1 MSSFFER
8 KLPQEEEMAAA
19 EERVTELIKLEGAGQ
34 MMRKPDIRPCC
45 CRGIRWS
52 AAGLAREDFRD

>member
-1 MSSFFER
+1 
-8 KLPQEEEMAAA
+8 MAAA
-19 EERVTELIKLEGAGQ
+19 EERVTELIKLEGRADDA
-34 MMRKPDIRPCC
+34 KPDIRPCC